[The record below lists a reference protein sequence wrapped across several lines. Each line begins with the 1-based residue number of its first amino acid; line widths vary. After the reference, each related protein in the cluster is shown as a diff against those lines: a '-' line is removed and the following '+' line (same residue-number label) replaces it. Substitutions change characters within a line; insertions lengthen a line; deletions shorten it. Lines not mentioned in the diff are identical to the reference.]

1 MIIQGV
7 NVANLMTKEYRS
19 LDMLEAERKIAKNR
33 LQEEIISIKRT
44 LDDLEFK
51 LKKDDRYLF
60 SSDGLMGNNIDIY
73 LNQVVAYDRAIEL
86 MKSES

>member
-1 MIIQGV
+1 
-7 NVANLMTKEYRS
+7 MTKENRN

-33 LQEEIISIKRT
+33 LQEQIISIKRT

-60 SSDGLMGNNIDIY
+60 SSDGLMGNSNSIDIY

>member
-1 MIIQGV
+1 
-7 NVANLMTKEYRS
+7 MTKENRN

-33 LQEEIISIKRT
+33 LQEQIISIKRT

-60 SSDGLMGNNIDIY
+60 SSDGLMGNSIDIY